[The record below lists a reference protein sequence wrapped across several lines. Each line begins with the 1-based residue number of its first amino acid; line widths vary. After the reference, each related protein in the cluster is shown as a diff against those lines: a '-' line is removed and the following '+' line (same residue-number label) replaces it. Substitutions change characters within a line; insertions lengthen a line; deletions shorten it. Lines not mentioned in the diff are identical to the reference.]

1 MVGVSRLRS
10 TVAAAIASLICAVVA
25 APASA
30 SPSSDDPVG
39 RAVYRGAVIDLKD
52 GWKGA
57 QACVV
62 FAAKDTRCFAT
73 HAEADALLGYEPRED
88 PLVRSATRTGQAV
101 GMTAVSAPA
110 CASGWLCLYEDA
122 NGGGRR
128 LQFSDEYWHYLSE
141 WGFDRK
147 TSSWRNNQGAS
158 DNGHLSLYNSSTVYT
173 CSARSYALKMGA
185 YNDQAYAVWG

>member
-10 TVAAAIASLICAVVA
+10 AVAAAIASLICAVVA

-128 LQFSDEYWHYLSE
+128 LQFNDEYWHYMS
-141 WGFDRK
+141 
-147 TSSWRNNQGAS
+147 
-158 DNGHLSLYNSSTVYT
+158 
-173 CSARSYALKMGA
+173 
-185 YNDQAYAVWG
+185 